1 MCSLTDCFCRIGL
14 DYFEGEE
21 SHIGY
26 LANVKPTTHIDMQG
40 EEVAAV
46 ILYFI
51 KEDGSWM
58 KGVKIYAPYFFVQCD
73 PEVIG

>member
-1 MCSLTDCFCRIGL
+1 
-14 DYFEGEE
+14 
-21 SHIGY
+21 
-26 LANVKPTTHIDMQG
+26 MQG

-46 ILYFI
+46 LLYFI

-73 PEVIG
+73 AEVIG